1 MYLLVNQQDQS
12 HSEESESSNSS
23 IKKNRNLTFANAINN
38 PRLNKS
44 ESVNHEKIKII
55 DNMIDGLQKLKTL
68 VIEEEGKTR
77 NHPKK
82 IKQSD
87 SLKSQGRK
95 ISSHSN
101 ESLIQPTKFKID
113 KTMLEISKILESDN
127 ENETPK
133 DKLRKDNEDYKKVT
147 KRSNENLHISLLSQ
161 SKHSNFFKNAIKR

>member
-23 IKKNRNLTFANAINN
+23 IKKSRNLTFANAINN

-87 SLKSQGRK
+87 SLKSQRRK

-101 ESLIQPTKFKID
+101 ENLIQPTKFKID

-133 DKLRKDNEDYKKVT
+133 DYLRKDNEVYKKVT

-161 SKHSNFFKNAIKR
+161 SKHSNLFKNAIKR